1 MNSGIIYFIQE
12 KKLYIGNIK
21 IQEVHQEED
30 HLVAMKVHKHG
41 KGWQMIVP
49 DLVEDSKKD
58 ISHWMNLSEEGMGNL
73 FIGHFC
79 NNQYHSE
86 IVDQDSGISDLFSS
100 FTTIES

>member
-1 MNSGIIYFIQE
+1 
-12 KKLYIGNIK
+12 
-21 IQEVHQEED
+21 
-30 HLVAMKVHKHG
+30 MKVHRHG

-49 DLVEDSKKD
+49 DLQTNSQKD

-73 FIGHFC
+73 FIGNFC

-86 IVDQDSGISDLFSS
+86 IVEQENPMSDLFSS